1 MGHMTISGDRLA
13 ATPIRRPVRW
23 PALLLPLLA
32 AGVGGLFPGRLSW
45 LVVMPAVA
53 VAVLVPGLTARLTPY
68 ALLAYGTYGLFFAR
82 GLAWW
87 QELAVSN
94 GPVFRPQTIIQQS
107 PSWGLPAFGVH
118 QQTVIYGVLRVGPAR
133 NAGYVLPEAIVILVA
148 ATWLLAATGAPG
160 GGAVRRAL
168 AQLRGVGGQPKTVPP
183 LLLLPV
189 ILLSEELLGKRIW
202 FDGLSLNIAGRVS
215 SVVILAV
222 GAALVAWLPRAAAA
236 AAVPGTLALG
246 LVGLLMSLRPALP
259 ADGPANWFTIVCYGP
274 LTLYGR
280 SYGGPFPGDGP
291 YPAAAGHML
300 RIASQDGTLV
310 LLLTATQGLALLV
323 LGGLLAVRLPVVT
336 GDAGLAGHTQA
347 LTQRVTQLTETRH
360 HVTEAATAELRRIER
375 DLHDGAQ
382 ARLVAVGMSL
392 RAAEQ
397 LMPTNPEA
405 AMTLVAEARET
416 SSRALDDLR
425 DLVRGIYPPVL
436 ADRGLADALRALA
449 LDAPLAVHTE
459 IALPAEP
466 PMPVAAAAYFA
477 VAEALAN
484 AARHSGAATVDI
496 AVTHA
501 DGMLRATVTDDGH
514 GGADP
519 ARGTGLAGMERRLA
533 TFDGILA
540 VSSPPGGPTIIAIE
554 IPYVSYPPTGG
565 SLADVVRSSW
575 QTKTLI

>member
-1 MGHMTISGDRLA
+1 MDRMTIPGDGPV
-13 ATPIRRPVRW
+13 ATAIWRSARW

-32 AGVGGLFPGRLSW
+32 ADVGGLFPGRLSW
-45 LVVMPAVA
+45 LAVIPAVA
-53 VAVLVPGLTARLTPY
+53 VAVLVPGLTARLVPY
-68 ALLAYGTYGLFFAR
+68 ALLAYGAYGLFFAR

-87 QELAVSN
+87 QELAVIN
-94 GPVFRPQTIIQQS
+94 GPAFRPSTIIQQS
-107 PSWGLPAFGVH
+107 PSWGLPAFGAH
-118 QQTVIYGVLRVGPAR
+118 QQTVFYGVLRVGPAR
-133 NAGYVLPEAIVILVA
+133 DAGYVLSEAIVILAA

-168 AQLRGVGGQPKTVPP
+168 AQLRGAGGQPKAVPP

-202 FDGLSLNIAGRVS
+202 FDGLSPNVAGRVS
-215 SVVILAV
+215 SVVILAA

-236 AAVPGTLALG
+236 AAVPGTLMLG
-246 LVGLLMSLRPALP
+246 LAGVLMSLRPALP
-259 ADGPANWFTIVCYGP
+259 ASGPANWFTIVCYGP
-274 LTLYGR
+274 LTLHGRFYGE
-280 SYGGPFPGDGP
+280 PLPGDGP
-291 YPAAAGHML
+291 YLAATML
-300 RIASQDGTLV
+300 RIASADGTLV
-310 LLLTATQGLALLV
+310 LLLTAAQGLALLV
-323 LGGLLAVRLPVVT
+323 LGGLLALRLPVAA
-336 GDAGLAGHTQA
+336 GNAGLAGRTQA
-347 LTQRVTQLTETRH
+347 LTQRVTRLTETRRDA
-360 HVTEAATAELRRIER
+360 TETAAAELRRIER

-397 LMPTNPEA
+397 LMPANPEA

-459 IALPAEP
+459 VALPAEP

-484 AARHSGAATVDI
+484 AVRHSGAATVDI
-496 AVTHA
+496 AATHA

-554 IPYVSYPPTGG
+554 IPYASYPSAGG